1 MFTGQKRL
9 IIPGAS
15 VLVIGLAIGSAY
27 VFDFPPF
34 ESSVGKIRAAQL
46 CDSFG
51 AKKKAAS
58 SLKSVLPHESEYS
71 FKETP
76 GTRVGSDGSSYTSDC
91 FVWGDDKILLSVR
104 TEMMRAEPPEGWI
117 KSEVMDAP
125 GNRREL
131 KVFRAGDEG
140 VASSS
145 TAGVFVP
152 CVSAGQIPGGKYN
165 LSVIVKLKQKGD
177 SSGDDARGALRE
189 LAVGAAEFAH
199 RDARC
204 DLLAKLP
211 GDA

>member
-1 MFTGQKRL
+1 MFTGQKRF

-15 VLVIGLAIGSAY
+15 VLAIGLALGSAY
-27 VFDFPPF
+27 LLDFPPF
-34 ESSVGKIRAAQL
+34 ESSVGEIRATRL

-51 AKKKAAS
+51 TKKKAVS
-58 SLKSVLPHESEYS
+58 SLKSVLPRESEYS

-117 KSEVMDAP
+117 RSEVLDTA
-125 GNRREL
+125 GSRRGL
-131 KVFRAGDEG
+131 KGFQAGDEG

-145 TAGVFVP
+145 RAGIFVP
-152 CVSAGQIPGGKYN
+152 CVPAGQIPGGKYN

-177 SSGDDARGALRE
+177 SSDSEARAALRE
-189 LAVGAAEFAH
+189 LAVGAAGFAH

-204 DLLAKLP
+204 DLPAKLS
-211 GDA
+211 GDS